1 MPLISIIVPVYN
13 SEKTLN
19 RCVDSILSQT
29 FWDWELLL
37 VDDGSKDSSGDICDE
52 YARKDSRIKVFPL
65 AWPTVSPPW
74 LI

>member
-52 YARKDSRIKVFPL
+52 YSRKDSRIKVFPL